1 MRLKCVLVALAVL
14 FCGISV
20 TNSAQAGGD
29 RGYYTY
35 QPIYYK
41 KVYPRHK
48 KRHYRR
54 PVEYLV
60 TDPYAYRYEP
70 RGYYPYYNSGYWRPL
85 CASNNSCVPRAM
97 QPPYYQ
103 AWGYPKPVY
112 YERIRPW
119 HW

>member
-35 QPIYYK
+35 QPNYYK

-97 QPPYYQ
+97 QSPYYQ

-112 YERIRPW
+112 YARIRPW